1 MLHAMHPKAHRA
13 AGSLPKTNAGCIN
26 IVDLPRLLARS
37 NEVFF
42 HRSEGMNP

>member
-1 MLHAMHPKAHRA
+1 MIHAMGLKAYRV
-13 AGSLPKTNAGCIN
+13 AGSLRDTNADCIN
-26 IVDLPRLLARS
+26 IVDLARILARS